1 MWDASEDSGYN
12 DTDLTYEVTALDAG
26 GAVVAKRTMHGT
38 DMVITGLT
46 NDAPY
51 TFKVSAS
58 SPYGTST
65 TVTSNAVRPLRAPL
79 SAATY
84 TATVNEYLEAT
95 AALNTGA
102 HNSASAAIIGRPNA
116 EKYSWLLKAE
126 EFWLIDTRDAL
137 KADSLT
143 YTSITFTL
151 SDVLAMPSADGSVTV
166 RATVNERENSPTRPR
181 NQKPTRQPPSTP
193 SPGRIRPYCGAR

>member
-1 MWDASEDSGYN
+1 MWDASADSGYN
-12 DTDLTYEVTALDAG
+12 DTDLTYEVTALDAD
-26 GAVVAKRTMHGT
+26 GAVAAKRTTHGT

-51 TFKVSAS
+51 TFKASAS
-58 SPYGTST
+58 SPYGTSS
-65 TVTSNAVRPLRAPL
+65 TVTSDAVRPLRAPL

-102 HNSASAAIIGRPNA
+102 HNSASAAINGRPHA
-116 EKYSWLLKAE
+116 EKYSWLLKA

-143 YTSITFTL
+143 YTSITSTL

-166 RATVNERENSPTRPR
+166 RATVNEKR
-181 NQKPTRQPPSTP
+181 N
-193 SPGRIRPYCGAR
+193 ARRHT